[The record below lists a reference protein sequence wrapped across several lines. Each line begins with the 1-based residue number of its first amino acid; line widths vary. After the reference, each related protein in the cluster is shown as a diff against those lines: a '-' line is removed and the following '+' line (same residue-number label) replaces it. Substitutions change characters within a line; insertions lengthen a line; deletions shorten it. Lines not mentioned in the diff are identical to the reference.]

1 MIQFFR
7 DIIYRIRARIRYK
20 KKMKEIR
27 KRDPYIYK

>member
-1 MIQFFR
+1 MQFFR
-7 DIIYRIRARIRYK
+7 DIIYRIRSKIRYW